1 MYKCIEIMK
10 RQLNYH
16 RIPTFIIMTG
26 LIISMTL
33 ISFSASAM
41 EKSIN
46 NVKKDLNYLP
56 ASGIEVD
63 VKLEKK
69 SIKKH

>member
-1 MYKCIEIMK
+1 
-10 RQLNYH
+10 
-16 RIPTFIIMTG
+16 MTG